1 MNQKVREEI
10 DRINKERPGAG
21 QILKTMID
29 KGLVKPAEID
39 KNTGRQRFHVSEEAK
54 KKLAEVK
61 EGLKKRGK

>member
-1 MNQKVREEI
+1 MNDKVREEI
-10 DRINKERPGAG
+10 DRMNKERPGAG

-29 KGLVKPAEID
+29 KGLVTPAEID
-39 KNTGRQRFHVSEEAK
+39 KNTGRQRFHVKEEAK